1 MEIIE
6 VFGIHWK
13 LLVAQL
19 VNFTIVLFV
28 LHRYL
33 YKPVFAMLEKRQALI
48 AKGLNDA
55 AEAAKEKEGIE
66 TAKAEILRASREEG
80 GEIVKFLRQQAT
92 EAEHAILREAQEK
105 SAAMLGEARKNA
117 EEERAHIL
125 RESEKDVAR
134 MAVLAAEKILR
145 TQAGTSR

>member
-48 AKGLNDA
+48 AKGLDDA
-55 AEAAKEKEGIE
+55 ASAAKEKEGLGAMK
-66 TAKAEILRASREEG
+66 TEILRVSREEG
-80 GEIVKFLRQQAT
+80 GEIVKTLRMQAT

-145 TQAGTSR
+145 SNVTSH

>member
-1 MEIIE
+1 MEIIH

-33 YKPVFAMLEKRQALI
+33 YKPVFAMLEKRQAMI
-48 AKGLNDA
+48 AKGLDDA
-55 AEAAKEKEGIE
+55 ASAAKEKEGIE
-66 TAKAEILRASREEG
+66 QAKAEILRASREEG
-80 GEIVKFLRQQAT
+80 GEIVKDLRMQAT
-92 EAEHAILREAQEK
+92 EAQHAILREAQEK
-105 SAAMLGEARKNA
+105 SAAMLGEARRNA

-145 TQAGTSR
+145 SNSASR

>member
-13 LLVAQL
+13 LLAAQL

-48 AKGLNDA
+48 AKGLDDA
-55 AEAAKEKEGIE
+55 ASAAKEKEGIAA
-66 TAKAEILRASREEG
+66 AKAEILRASREEG
-80 GEIVKFLRQQAT
+80 GEIVKTLRMQAT

-117 EEERAHIL
+117 EEERAHII

-145 TQAGTSR
+145 SNVTSH

>member
-1 MEIIE
+1 MEIIQ

-48 AKGLNDA
+48 AKGIEDA
-55 AEAAKEKEGIE
+55 ANAAIEKEGIE
-66 TAKAEILRASREEG
+66 STKTEILRASREEG
-80 GEIVKFLRQQAT
+80 GEIVKTLRMKAI
-92 EAEHAILREAQEK
+92 EAEHEILRDAQEK
-105 SAAMLGEARKNA
+105 SVAILGEARKNA

-145 TQAGTSR
+145 AGAAHS